1 VRCKERRLKSH
12 EPEHSPTILEK
23 AAAAAAAAAT
33 KQEAT
38 RRTKKEAIEEDI
50 GTTYESSPPSLSL
63 WNLD

>member
-1 VRCKERRLKSH
+1 VRCKERRLKSQ

-23 AAAAAAAAAT
+23 AAAAAAT